1 MATDTPT
8 DDLAISLEDYEPDET
23 GEIVDETGIPTGE
36 QMEHEVDISESL
48 QADVIDVALS
58 QGPDGHNA
66 PVKRNTA
73 KQAKALQLRIAG
85 HSYDTIAH
93 QLGYTNPQAASTA
106 VNRALSKQAS
116 ENLKDFVKLQKRRY
130 NYLLAGVF
138 RTALDKDDD
147 KQIAALN
154 AVLSVMDNMNKVW
167 GVDKVTGGAAD
178 SQVVMIDSESDSY
191 VKELSEMAQSH
202 EIEAVQEEDDEEK
215 ELRGKLINTQFDGWE
230 DLDTEFGV
238 ENEIGDITIVDAEI
252 IEEGDNNDKP

>member
-85 HSYDTIAH
+85 HSYDTIAQ
-93 QLGYTNPQAASTA
+93 QLGYTNPQAAS
-106 VNRALSKQAS
+106 
-116 ENLKDFVKLQKRRY
+116 
-130 NYLLAGVF
+130 
-138 RTALDKDDD
+138 
-147 KQIAALN
+147 
-154 AVLSVMDNMNKVW
+154 
-167 GVDKVTGGAAD
+167 
-178 SQVVMIDSESDSY
+178 
-191 VKELSEMAQSH
+191 
-202 EIEAVQEEDDEEK
+202 
-215 ELRGKLINTQFDGWE
+215 
-230 DLDTEFGV
+230 
-238 ENEIGDITIVDAEI
+238 ITSA
-252 IEEGDNNDKP
+252 